1 MEIDP
6 MSHAIRVSQDLFD
19 KAQVRAEALHRSVAG
34 QIEFWSKIG
43 RIAEENPDLTFQNI
57 HQILIGLGEKKSGQV
72 SAYKFG

>member
-1 MEIDP
+1 

-19 KAQVRAEALHRSVAG
+19 KAQVRAETLHRSVSG

-57 HQILIGLGEKKSGQV
+57 HQILIGLGEKKAGQV
-72 SAYKFG
+72 SPYKFG